1 MSTEYIKLI
10 LDVIILAG
18 LGCFIYYAL
27 QLSRALNAFRAHR
40 NEFDGIMKNLTR
52 HIDDAQIAVN
62 DLKETSQNT
71 GDNLGKLVRDAQ
83 FLADELQLI
92 NEAGD
97 SLATRLEN
105 LAERG
110 RKSLEIPD
118 VNLGKNVSSISKR
131 RGSSAQEDDNFTIR
145 DHDFDGGVDEDV
157 LLDDGDAEMG
167 KLSSAAERELYQA
180 LKKNKK

>member
-1 MSTEYIKLI
+1 MDTEYIKLI
-10 LDVIILAG
+10 LDVMILAG
-18 LGCFIYYAL
+18 LGGFIYYAL

-40 NEFDGIMKNLTR
+40 NEFDGIMKNLTK

-62 DLKETSQNT
+62 ELKETSKDS
-71 GDNLGKLVRDAQ
+71 GDNLEKLVKDAQ

-92 NEAGD
+92 NETSN

-110 RKSLEIPD
+110 RKSLEID
-118 VNLGKNVSSISKR
+118 DEHMGENVSSISKR
-131 RGSSAQEDDNFTIR
+131 RKPKVDDDFMIH
-145 DHDFDGGVDEDV
+145 DPDFDDGLDVDDFV
-157 LLDDGDAEMG
+157 DDDPEIE
-167 KLSSAAERELYQA
+167 KLSSAAEKELYKA